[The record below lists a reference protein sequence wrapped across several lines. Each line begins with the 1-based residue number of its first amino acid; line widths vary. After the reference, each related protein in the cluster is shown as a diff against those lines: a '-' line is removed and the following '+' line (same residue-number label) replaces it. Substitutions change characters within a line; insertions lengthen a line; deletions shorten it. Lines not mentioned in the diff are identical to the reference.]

1 MTWIHLGVE
10 IELSGASFVATCD
23 GKRIASSSLAGVKK
37 AINKRKALKAQE
49 VPLRIKLVAFD
60 GRGEKKFVLIGLDP
74 ETLRAVWEGE
84 RPSLYSIDLY
94 CDDDDSRRVVREF
107 KKAEKAYEAARD
119 ARDGR
124 QVSISFG
131 SLRGS
136 KTSYAEAIE
145 MLKKR
150 YADAKAGKAE

>member
-1 MTWIHLGVE
+1 MTWNHLGVE

-23 GKRIASSSLAGVKK
+23 GKRIASSSLAGIKK
-37 AINKRKALKAQE
+37 AIDKQKALKAQE
-49 VPLRIKLVAFD
+49 VPLRMKLVAFD
-60 GRGEKKFVLIGLDP
+60 GRGEKKFVLIGLDT

-84 RPSLYSIDLY
+84 RPSFFGAALY
-94 CDDDDSRRVVREF
+94 CDDDESRRVVREF
-107 KKAEKAYEAARD
+107 QKAEKAYKAARD

-124 QVSISFG
+124 EISLYFNK
-131 SLRGS
+131 S
-136 KTSYAEAIE
+136 KRPYTTYAEAIE